1 MGSKAKKVFLYKLG
15 WLTPSIWTFTTSTP
29 AALSF
34 HSPRPQLTY
43 SVAYGGLC
51 VRARLTL
58 CAISYTYL
66 CETKAHGVPEK
77 WVWSISSS
85 IRSSCCSLSNWLLLF
100 IDCAVDSATLSHFA
114 DLLTP
119 VTLLSC
125 LNVSDSRRCESVSS
139 ITAPDVGNIYIYIY
153 VIERGAIRFS
163 AEPVL
168 HN

>member
-15 WLTPSIWTFTTSTP
+15 WLTPNIWTFTTSTP

-100 IDCAVDSATLSHFA
+100 IDCAVDSATLFLSFRWFA
-114 DLLTP
+114 DTSD
-119 VTLLSC
+119 TLVLSEREWQQEVWEC
-125 LNVSDSRRCESVSS
+125 VVDHGPRCWKY
-139 ITAPDVGNIYIYIY
+139 IYIYICHRKRCY
-153 VIERGAIRFS
+153 KVFS
-163 AEPVL
+163 RTCTS
-168 HN
+168 